1 MKPRAFPTVCVF
13 VCIHGFLLPSSTAS
27 FHPSLVLSEAQVLT
41 ARTSHLPTGL
51 LDCVQD
57 IVMAAGHGSVRSAL
71 GRLRLYLSID
81 RLAFAH
87 GQSHGCR
94 KTLGSLSWQ
103 SAIARYMFGLGFAA
117 GFGLRFLGLSC
128 LYSDGFVSLPEISI
142 LQ

>member
-1 MKPRAFPTVCVF
+1 MFINGC
-13 VCIHGFLLPSSTAS
+13 LPSPVPR
-27 FHPSLVLSEAQVLT
+27 FHPSLVLSEAQVLN

-71 GRLRLYLSID
+71 GRLRLYLLID
-81 RLAFAH
+81 MLAFAH

-103 SAIARYMFGLGFAA
+103 TAIARYRFGLGFEQVR
-117 GFGLRFLGLSC
+117 FVFLGT
-128 LYSDGFVSLPEISI
+128 FIVV
-142 LQ
+142 